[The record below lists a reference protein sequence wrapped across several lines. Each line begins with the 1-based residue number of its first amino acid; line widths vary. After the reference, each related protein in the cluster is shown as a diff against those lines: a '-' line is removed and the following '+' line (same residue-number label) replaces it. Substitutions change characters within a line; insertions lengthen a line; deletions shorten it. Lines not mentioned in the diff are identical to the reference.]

1 MAKRK
6 GKARLFW
13 RQGTER
19 AKDGT
24 VRHRTPRAWG
34 DFRDFGPEGGKR
46 EPLMPAGERMAT
58 TDTDVAQVLIA
69 ARLKELEASRRDRQL
84 LGVRKRA
91 TMHDYARLH
100 LIAKAKAGKVTD
112 GWLEAAEVYLTRAVE
127 HFGAER
133 NLATITV
140 EDVRG
145 WAEHLATLPS
155 RLGGTT
161 SGGTIR
167 HHLNALSNLY
177 RRAQGEG
184 YVLPGYNPVAALMDK
199 PTAERHEAKWLEV
212 HEAALL
218 IEAARTM
225 TLKRADLTIPFL
237 HPLVATCLLTGGRKA
252 EVLGLEVSDLSF
264 DRKTVTFRVN
274 DHRRLKTATSARVVQ
289 MWPQLEEIL
298 RPYVFGQDRP
308 PTRLLFPAR
317 SGSEERMITN
327 FDKALD
333 QLAVRAGFWEYVLD
347 ADGKQVKDKAG
358 QPERHG
364 TITSKMFR
372 HSYCAA
378 RLQTLDHG
386 APVSVYSVGRELG
399 HGGESLVKRVYG
411 HLGQV
416 RHRSEVVEYR
426 VEHFTRELE
435 DRLALLG

>member
-1 MAKRK
+1 MAKRN
-6 GKARLFW
+6 GKARLYW
-13 RQGTER
+13 RER
-19 AKDGT
+19 GGA
-24 VRHRTPRAWG
+24 PRAYG
-34 DFRDFGPEGGKR
+34 DFRDFTAEGGKR
-46 EPLMPAGERMAT
+46 EPLIPPGETLAAT
-58 TDTDVAQVLIA
+58 NADVAQVLIA
-69 ARLKELEASRRDRQL
+69 ARLKELESIRRERQL
-84 LGVRKRA
+84 LGVRRRS
-91 TMHDYARLH
+91 TLFEYAREH

-112 GWLEAAEVYLTRAVE
+112 GWLEAAEVYLSRAVDYL
-127 HFGAER
+127 GAER
-133 NLATITV
+133 NLAAITV
-140 EDVRG
+140 GDVRG
-145 WAEHLATLPS
+145 WAEHLASLPS

-225 TLKRADLTIPFL
+225 TLRRADLAIPFL
-237 HPLVATCLLTGGRKA
+237 HPLVATMLLTGGRKS

-274 DHRRLKTATSARVVQ
+274 DHRRLKTATSARVVPL
-289 MWPQLEEIL
+289 WPQLEEIL

-333 QLAVRAGFWEYVLD
+333 QLAIRAGFWEYVLD
-347 ADGKQVKDKAG
+347 AEGKPVKGKAG
-358 QPERHG
+358 QPRKSG
-364 TITSKMFR
+364 TITSKQFR

-378 RLQTLDHG
+378 RLQTLDQG
-386 APVSVYSVGRELG
+386 APVSIYTVGRELG
-399 HGGESLVKRVYG
+399 HGGETLVKRVYG

-435 DRLALLG
+435 ERLALLRL